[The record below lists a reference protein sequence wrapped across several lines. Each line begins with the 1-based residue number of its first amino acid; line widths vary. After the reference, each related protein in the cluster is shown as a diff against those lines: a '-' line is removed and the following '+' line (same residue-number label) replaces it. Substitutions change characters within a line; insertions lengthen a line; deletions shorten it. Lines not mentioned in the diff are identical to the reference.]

1 MAKASWVIVL
11 RPDGVVV
18 EVSGGA
24 PEEWAAT
31 SVQNGDVVPP
41 DVRAAA
47 RALLTQARNAKAE
60 AWFFRGTVPAEGKA
74 RPEIEILLVEAVPLR
89 RTATPLNELLTR
101 TTETLME
108 QARATFVNL
117 KVETDDGM
125 PDMLHVDGEKISWG
139 VAALVGSALRHVGG
153 HESREKLVSVR
164 AHYDDHTRCVVI
176 SVSDNGPG
184 IPASKL
190 PSLVQRDPDTQ
201 RTTGLALLL
210 LHDVVAA
217 HGGRMEIE
225 SSTEAKKHGTR
236 VTLHLPAT

>member
-1 MAKASWVIVL
+1 M
-11 RPDGVVV
+11 
-18 EVSGGA
+18 
-24 PEEWAAT
+24 
-31 SVQNGDVVPP
+31 
-41 DVRAAA
+41 
-47 RALLTQARNAKAE
+47 
-60 AWFFRGTVPAEGKA
+60 
-74 RPEIEILLVEAVPLR
+74 
-89 RTATPLNELLTR
+89 
-101 TTETLME
+101 
-108 QARATFVNL
+108 
-117 KVETDDGM
+117 
-125 PDMLHVDGEKISWG
+125 
-139 VAALVGSALRHVGG
+139 
-153 HESREKLVSVR
+153 SVR